1 MLLIGEIPIEFNLL
15 ISHSGDF
22 STLILSITIPEYLGA
37 NWLFSTSILILLD
50 FLSIIKSVADGFI
63 NSNFFPL

>member
-37 NWLFSTSILILLD
+37 NWLFQLQ
-50 FLSIIKSVADGFI
+50 F
-63 NSNFFPL
+63 